1 MWHRAHTAL
10 LARVVCAEQS
20 GREGTI
26 LPFCSHHRT
35 AATSV
40 HSRSRSFAPFLFC
53 HVQCGHPP
61 VQGSARRESPIKA
74 PFVGGFGAVCVCVCI
89 LPPPF
94 CPLRF
99 FLFLERS
106 LPSRVTLSVLPLPCR
121 SNSTASA
128 FFLFCESV
136 FTGRKAGVNVRGEF
150 RRKK

>member
-10 LARVVCAEQS
+10 LACVVCAEQS

-35 AATSV
+35 AASPV

-99 FLFLERS
+99 FILRTIPAVSCCAFCPPSSVQELFSGERFFPVLRKCLHRS
-106 LPSRVTLSVLPLPCR
+106 KSGGKRSR
-121 SNSTASA
+121 
-128 FFLFCESV
+128 
-136 FTGRKAGVNVRGEF
+136 
-150 RRKK
+150 